1 MSNIAL
7 APCPFCYPHPAC
19 HEHPPV
25 MTKEDPGSRCWCVY
39 APCCDF
45 FGPIFETQ
53 EEAAAA
59 WNKRGQLGKVQDAQI
74 LGLFESVLASDPQA
88 YLSGSTVYQ
97 VTDKELL
104 AFVSKIP
111 ALVALEAIA
120 TLQKQVEGGEQELA
134 RVNEERA
141 LDLNIHTKFLRLL
154 NENLDLLGALGM
166 HPFDRGTIHA
176 LKNLVNHMQ
185 SGDVSS
191 DPADLSRLLN

>member
-74 LGLFESVLASDPQA
+74 LGLFESVLASDPQS

-111 ALVALEAIA
+111 ALVALEAIS

-134 RVNEERA
+134 RVNATRKLELSAQNE
-141 LDLNIHTKFLRLL
+141 LLRLL
-154 NENLDLLGALGM
+154 GENLESIDDLGM
-166 HPFDRGTIHA
+166 DSFDREKIYELRRL
-176 LKNLVNHMQ
+176 LKNMQSEKKLPNSKLLSQLVN
-185 SGDVSS
+185 
-191 DPADLSRLLN
+191 